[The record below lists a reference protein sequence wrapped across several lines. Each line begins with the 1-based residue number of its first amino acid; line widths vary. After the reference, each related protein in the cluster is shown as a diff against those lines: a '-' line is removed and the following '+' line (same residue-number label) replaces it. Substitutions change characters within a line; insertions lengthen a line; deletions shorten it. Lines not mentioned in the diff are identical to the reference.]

1 MYLSDSANLLT
12 KEENLANENKLSFR
26 FKISSWGLYSFRK
39 NRDIVIHKTKQDTDN
54 NYNSGISY
62 CIDSI
67 LNQNQNQNQNGS
79 TIGHL
84 VVASHNAES
93 MRLAS
98 DKVYNPM
105 NESIKIKLMLF

>member
-1 MYLSDSANLLT
+1 M
-12 KEENLANENKLSFR
+12 
-26 FKISSWGLYSFRK
+26 GLIFIQK

-105 NESIKIKLMLF
+105 NESNKIKLIMLF